1 MTKTKPSPT
10 VYGAQRRIAETK
22 AKKEE
27 RNKKEWAKGG
37 SPPDDTCGGTKPAEN
52 PAHPKMSGG
61 ALPAPEIPTSERPTS
76 ASGNMQPTSDSRGPK
91 VSCTCDLC
99 KKEYKQRLDS
109 DRPRHCYVCSL
120 RTQLAAAEAA
130 QEMEKTIRTEATTGG
145 AAPNSTAALETS
157 EAKHRQEMTEM
168 KAQVAALE
176 AEAQAQKEHASASA
190 AEAQAQRERASAAA
204 ALELREREALQRRQ
218 EAAEAQLHQQVA
230 EMKAQMTALETKA
243 QAQKESASAAAALE
257 LRERATMNVVGES
270 ATYEARP
277 ALSRSAAA
285 RAKTNAPG
293 STAAQEMAEMKTRV
307 AALEMAEMKTRV
319 AALEAEAQAQRERT
333 SAATAD
339 ELREREAS
347 QRWQEAAEAKHRQEM
362 TEMKVQ
368 VATLEA
374 EAQAQK
380 ERTSDVEARELQE
393 RARTNVSRILDLEQT
408 EDRLR
413 LLGWRRSDDSIDVE
427 DEFLYRDAAEE
438 KAYWARFNDLVEREI
453 LSLRHEAAIEL
464 LPKTA
469 LIRTRAP
476 WNSMETSEIK
486 AHVDAVEAKAQAQD
500 ERTSAAEVRELQERV
515 RRQHGGAGDGPG
527 GGRGDGSPG
536 GGATPSAALEMGP

>member
-27 RNKKEWAKGG
+27 RNKKEWDKGG

-109 DRPRHCYVCSL
+109 DRPRHCYVCSF

-168 KAQVAALE
+168 K
-176 AEAQAQKEHASASA
+176 
-190 AEAQAQRERASAAA
+190 
-204 ALELREREALQRRQ
+204 
-218 EAAEAQLHQQVA
+218 
-230 EMKAQMTALETKA
+230 
-243 QAQKESASAAAALE
+243 
-257 LRERATMNVVGES
+257 
-270 ATYEARP
+270 
-277 ALSRSAAA
+277 
-285 RAKTNAPG
+285 
-293 STAAQEMAEMKTRV
+293 
-307 AALEMAEMKTRV
+307 
-319 AALEAEAQAQRERT
+319 
-333 SAATAD
+333 
-339 ELREREAS
+339 
-347 QRWQEAAEAKHRQEM
+347 
-362 TEMKVQ
+362 VQ

-380 ERTSDVEARELQE
+380 ERTSDVEARELQCHSG
-393 RARTNVSRILDLEQT
+393 RAI
-408 EDRLR
+408 
-413 LLGWRRSDDSIDVE
+413 
-427 DEFLYRDAAEE
+427 
-438 KAYWARFNDLVEREI
+438 
-453 LSLRHEAAIEL
+453 
-464 LPKTA
+464 
-469 LIRTRAP
+469 
-476 WNSMETSEIK
+476 
-486 AHVDAVEAKAQAQD
+486 
-500 ERTSAAEVRELQERV
+500 
-515 RRQHGGAGDGPG
+515 
-527 GGRGDGSPG
+527 
-536 GGATPSAALEMGP
+536 

>member
-145 AAPNSTAALETS
+145 A
-157 EAKHRQEMTEM
+157 
-168 KAQVAALE
+168 
-176 AEAQAQKEHASASA
+176 EHASASA

-204 ALELREREALQRRQ
+204 ALELREREASQRRQ
-218 EAAEAQLHQQVA
+218 EVAEAQLHRQVA

-243 QAQKESASAAAALE
+243 QAQKGSASAAAALE

-285 RAKTNAPG
+285 RAKTNVPG

-393 RARTNVSRILDLEQT
+393 RARTNVNRRLDCEQT

-438 KAYWARFNDLVEREI
+438 KADWARFNDLVEREI
-453 LSLRHEAAIEL
+453 LSLRREAAIEL

-486 AHVDAVEAKAQAQD
+486 AHVDAVEAKAQAQK

-527 GGRGDGSPG
+527 GGAR
-536 GGATPSAALEMGP
+536 